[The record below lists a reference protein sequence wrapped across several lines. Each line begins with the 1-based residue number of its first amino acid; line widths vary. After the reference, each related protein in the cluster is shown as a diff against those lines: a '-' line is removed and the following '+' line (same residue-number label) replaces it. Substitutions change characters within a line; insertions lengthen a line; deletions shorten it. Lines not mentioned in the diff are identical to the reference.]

1 MGYIRLTFQRCILKT
16 IKVAA
21 LLGLDNSR
29 LVAQTELCSVLFLL
43 PLQEEELSHHEKKAQ
58 LVSAQTTTNYVIQ
71 DLVTTK
77 HFGTQ

>member
-1 MGYIRLTFQRCILKT
+1 MHLET

-21 LLGLDNSR
+21 LLRLDNSR
-29 LVAQTELCSVLFLL
+29 LVVQTELCSVLFLL
-43 PLQEEELSHHEKKAQ
+43 PLQEEELPHYEKKA
-58 LVSAQTTTNYVIQ
+58 AQTTTNYVIQ